1 MASPNVFIRLKYYK
15 SEDAGLNPDNPI
27 YAKKIKNRTYYS
39 SNQPNGNDY
48 MKYMDNGSKAG
59 EVYDY
64 MAYAGNE
71 EKSSGV
77 FVKDGL
83 LSEKNKKEIR
93 RMLRETKSVIWDM
106 IISFTE
112 DYGNKHIKSYWDALE
127 VIKKNFPNFFK
138 ENGMQ
143 DDNIIWFAGLHEN
156 TDNKHIHIC
165 FFEKEPLRIRQNKNG
180 LFYHVGTMKK
190 VSINDL
196 KVAIEEQMNGNEYAF
211 ASYRNELMVQAEL
224 ALKNHNGYGDRA
236 LRLKLKELYRRLPK
250 GRISYNSLNMVELR
264 PLVRE
269 IERILMERNPYMSEE
284 FKALKKD
291 LEKKDIEIR
300 TICES
305 QKINAERYLK
315 KDKFI
320 EDFHR
325 RIGNKII
332 RYAKTFRDDEENT
345 IRKNQQS
352 AIRRKIEKSKRLR
365 LFKETARLTRE
376 VDYEAI
382 DIFTEYRQKLAE
394 AEYQRLVEEGV
405 IEAN

>member
-1 MASPNVFIRLKYYK
+1 
-15 SEDAGLNPDNPI
+15 
-27 YAKKIKNRTYYS
+27 
-39 SNQPNGNDY
+39 
-48 MKYMDNGSKAG
+48 
-59 EVYDY
+59 
-64 MAYAGNE
+64 
-71 EKSSGV
+71 
-77 FVKDGL
+77 
-83 LSEKNKKEIR
+83 
-93 RMLRETKSVIWDM
+93 
-106 IISFTE
+106 
-112 DYGNKHIKSYWDALE
+112 
-127 VIKKNFPNFFK
+127 
-138 ENGMQ
+138 
-143 DDNIIWFAGLHEN
+143 
-156 TDNKHIHIC
+156 
-165 FFEKEPLRIRQNKNG
+165 
-180 LFYHVGTMKK
+180 MKK